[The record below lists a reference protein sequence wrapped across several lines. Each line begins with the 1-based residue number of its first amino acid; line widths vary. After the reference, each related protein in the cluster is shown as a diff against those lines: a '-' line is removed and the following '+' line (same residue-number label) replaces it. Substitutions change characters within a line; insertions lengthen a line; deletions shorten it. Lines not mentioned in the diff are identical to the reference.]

1 MRTRTAKTLAR
12 RIDLDYFKRSHPLRR
27 WRAILSLAAS
37 LLGLIWIAVLA
48 APGSR
53 TPYSSGPLAAPH
65 AFIETRCEVCHVPSM
80 SLRAHARDAACL
92 ACHDAPAHPP
102 TPPSS
107 MGAAAESSLTP
118 AIADSRGP
126 TGTPSRPEDDATPP
140 RTAAPA
146 VVPPACVAC
155 HREHRGQV
163 ALSLSPDAFC
173 VDCHSGDT
181 RAAAARAS
189 VSGFPDGHPPFAA
202 SAGGVRDTG
211 TIRFNHE
218 VHLRS
223 DLPGPD
229 GPERLECSR
238 CHQPSL
244 ARVSDPAARE
254 GLMRP
259 VTYEQQCARCHP
271 LYFDEF
277 VGDPAPHEDPAIVR
291 EFVVTALQAHIAA
304 HPDDLVRR
312 APTRRLPLNFP
323 SSPET
328 AARTPEEWVAR
339 RAARAEQLL
348 WSHVCAECH
357 DVRDTPGQN
366 VPAIAPAALP
376 HQWMPRA
383 AFSHTPHL
391 MLQCETCHAART
403 SRETADVLMPSVATC
418 ATCHREESG
427 TMARCAECH
436 VYHDWTK
443 RRPVAPA
450 FTLDAF
456 R

>member
-12 RIDLDYFKRSHPLRR
+12 RIDLNYFKRPHPLRR
-27 WRAILSLAAS
+27 WRAILSVAAP
-37 LLGLIWIAVLA
+37 LLGLIWIAAFA
-48 APGSR
+48 AAGSR

-65 AFIETRCEVCHVPSM
+65 AFIETRCEVCHVPST

-102 TPPSS
+102 TPPPSTSAAEPPLTPPTADPRRPTDASS
-107 MGAAAESSLTP
+107 RPEGAAAPSDT
-118 AIADSRGP
+118 AP
-126 TGTPSRPEDDATPP
+126 TVE
-140 RTAAPA
+140 
-146 VVPPACVAC
+146 PPACAAC

-163 ALSLSPDAFC
+163 ALSVSPDTFC

-181 RAAAARAS
+181 RAASARAP
-189 VSGFPDGHPPFAA
+189 VSGFPEGHPPFAA
-202 SAGGVRDTG
+202 SAGSVRDTG

-223 DLPGPD
+223 ELPGPD
-229 GPERLECSR
+229 GPERLECSV

-244 ARVSDPAARE
+244 ARVSDPVSRE

-277 VGDPAPHEDPAIVR
+277 VNDPAPHEDPAIVR
-291 EFVVTALQAHIAA
+291 EFVVSALQAHIAA
-304 HPDDLVRR
+304 HPADLARR
-312 APTRRLPLNFP
+312 APVRRLPLNFP
-323 SSPET
+323 PSPEIP
-328 AARTPEEWVAR
+328 ARTPEEWVAR
-339 RAARAEQLL
+339 RAARAEQVL

-357 DVRDTPGQN
+357 GVRDTPGQN
-366 VPAIAPAALP
+366 APTIAPAALP
-376 HQWMPRA
+376 DQWMPRA

-403 SRETADVLMPSVATC
+403 SRETTDVLMPSVATC
-418 ATCHREESG
+418 ATCHREENG
-427 TMARCAECH
+427 TMAQCAECH

-443 RRPVAPA
+443 RRRVAPA